1 VSPARQYQVHLKA
14 SAEKE
19 LDRLPA
25 QAAKRVIKALLSLE
39 SLPRRRGCK
48 KLQATDP
55 IACESA
61 TTASSIS
68 LTARLGLS
76 RSWRWPT
83 ARTRTGKTRTAS
95 YEVRLLARGTLRS
108 VSAHYSETASPPAH

>member
-1 VSPARQYQVHLKA
+1 MSPAPQYQVHLKA

-48 KLQATDP
+48 KLQATD
-55 IACESA
+55 AY
-61 TTASSIS
+61 
-68 LTARLGLS
+68 RLRVGDYRVLYLVDD
-76 RSWRWPT
+76 
-83 ARTRTGKTRTAS
+83 KTRTV
-95 YEVRLLARGTLRS
+95 EVVA
-108 VSAHYSETASPPAH
+108 VAHRKDAYR